1 MKFYKLFPPVFQ
13 ERSDMQRNI
22 KKGKTQ
28 KPTCTECR
36 RSVFASGVFYVDV
49 LGYLLLKGSTE
60 LIALLCDGAAVA
72 QAVDGADDVL
82 LGRFGMEGTHPQ
94 YFVAI

>member
-1 MKFYKLFPPVFQ
+1 MLKRVKRKNRPAQNVAGRFLYRVF
-13 ERSDMQRNI
+13 
-22 KKGKTQ
+22 
-28 KPTCTECR
+28 
-36 RSVFASGVFYVDV
+36 FYVDV

-94 YFVAI
+94 HLVSV

>member
-1 MKFYKLFPPVFQ
+1 MLKRLKRKNRPAQNVAGRFLHRVF
-13 ERSDMQRNI
+13 
-22 KKGKTQ
+22 
-28 KPTCTECR
+28 
-36 RSVFASGVFYVDV
+36 FYVDV

-82 LGRFGMEGTHPQ
+82 LGRFGMEGAHPQ
-94 YFVAI
+94 HFVAV

>member
-1 MKFYKLFPPVFQ
+1 MLKRVKRKNRPAQNAAGRFLYRVF
-13 ERSDMQRNI
+13 
-22 KKGKTQ
+22 
-28 KPTCTECR
+28 
-36 RSVFASGVFYVDV
+36 FYVDV

-94 YFVAI
+94 HLVSV

>member
-1 MKFYKLFPPVFQ
+1 MLKRVKRKNRPAQNAAGRFLRRVF
-13 ERSDMQRNI
+13 
-22 KKGKTQ
+22 
-28 KPTCTECR
+28 
-36 RSVFASGVFYVDV
+36 FYVDV

-94 YFVAI
+94 HLVSV